1 MLIINRTEVPIV
13 IDHEE
18 IKTDESYECYEHMF
32 DTTTVFSDI
41 GSVEIT
47 TEYSKRSFDTYGKLM
62 AIETKQ
68 VDSQGLPVI
77 IIQHK

>member
-1 MLIINRTEVPIV
+1 MIIKNQTEVKIV

-18 IKTDESYECYEHMF
+18 IKPGESYECLEHIF

-47 TEYSKRSFDTYGKLM
+47 TEYSKRYFDTYGNLM
-62 AIETKQ
+62 AIETDQ
-68 VDSQGLPVI
+68 LDQQELPVI
-77 IIQHK
+77 IIKQK